1 MKTHLPAHRQ
11 AGFSIVE
18 VMVALVVLAVG
29 MLGIASLYVTT
40 LRSSGSAI
48 SRMQAVNLASD
59 LADRIRAN
67 RFARDAYA
75 AAGAKVDCIGTTDCS
90 EEDMAANDL
99 FLWQRQ
105 IDDLLPGADPQ
116 GTVVY
121 QAGANDAPDT
131 YVITVSWDEP
141 NGDGGGNGDEDVDED
156 ADEGAEEDE
165 NEDGENSLSY
175 ALTMQVDP

>member
-1 MKTHLPAHRQ
+1 MKTRLGHRQ

-67 RFARDAYA
+67 RFAGDAYQKTE
-75 AAGAKVDCIGTTDCS
+75 AKTDCFTKNCTQ
-90 EEDMAANDL
+90 EAMAANDMY
-99 FLWQRQ
+99 LWQKQ
-105 IDDLLPGADPQ
+105 IDDLLGEDAN
-116 GTVVY
+116 GMVVY
-121 QAGANDAPDT
+121 NAGAANQPDSYT
-131 YVITVSWDEP
+131 ITVRWKEPGIAEDE
-141 NGDGGGNGDEDVDED
+141 GD
-156 ADEGAEEDE
+156 ADGL
-165 NEDGENSLSY
+165 LSY
-175 ALTMQVDP
+175 VLAMQIEP